1 MERAKASIIDC
12 LDDCIDRWYNKLVN
26 DKYILRKWKNK
37 NISKVKIFVR
47 IKNFQTI
54 QLVNTVE
61 MLFSKRRHYIL

>member
-12 LDDCIDRWYNKLVN
+12 LDDCIDTWYNELVN

-54 QLVNTVE
+54 QLVNTVK